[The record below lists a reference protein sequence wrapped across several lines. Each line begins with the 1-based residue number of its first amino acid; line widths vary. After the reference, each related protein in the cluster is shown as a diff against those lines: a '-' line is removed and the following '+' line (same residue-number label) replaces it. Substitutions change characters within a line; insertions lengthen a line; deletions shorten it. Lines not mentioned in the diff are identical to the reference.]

1 MNALKREIK
10 SQMSAHKTKLGPAR
24 LCLDDIR
31 DLLDAVKEFQ
41 GGRSKKENDSSGTE
55 VANDPSENMSS
66 VKLLAGNAVAE
77 SVEDLKEATP
87 EELRHVSISSR
98 EPLMEIDLWH
108 TSAEITVDTQD
119 VAARAFADSVAS
131 FIGERKASP
140 LIFAFRPIDWLFIPL
155 MLSYGIFLYFFYRG
169 DASVGLSAVGL
180 LLAFV
185 AIFAAGSRIY
195 WARKLGSVKVDPVW
209 RNEKRT
215 LSSQARTNILIAVG
229 AALLGAVIT
238 SIAGLWQGW
247 FVK

>member
-10 SQMSAHKTKLGPAR
+10 PQMSAHRTKLGPAQ
-24 LCLDDIR
+24 LCLDDVR

-41 GGRSKKENDSSGTE
+41 GDIAKEE
-55 VANDPSENMSS
+55 KDPSEREASNDLSENPHS

-77 SVEDLKEATP
+77 TVEDLKEATP
-87 EELRHVSISSR
+87 EELRHVSISTR
-98 EPLMEIDLWH
+98 EPRIEIDLWH

-119 VAARAFADSVAS
+119 VAARAFADSIAS
-131 FIGERKASP
+131 FISERKAS
-140 LIFAFRPIDWLFIPL
+140 LLTFAFRPIDWLIIPL
-155 MLSYGIFLYFFYRG
+155 MLSYGIFVYFFDPG
-169 DASVGLSAVGL
+169 KSPSLSVIGIL
-180 LLAFV
+180 LIIT
-185 AIFAAGSRIY
+185 AIIGPGSRIY
-195 WARKLGSVKVDPVW
+195 WVRKSGSVKVDPVW

-229 AALLGAVIT
+229 AALLGAAIT